1 VGVQEP
7 RGPAYTRRTK
17 RGPGEIPCVR
27 FDLALTGGGGE
38 PVDLLRTLNS
48 HGLIMLAPNA
58 RRDGDTVLRMPLRLA
73 DGRSTL
79 AEIGPGPLGFA
90 RVTISGRLR
99 GAAVQA
105 ELTALVRRILGL
117 DEDLAPFYAR
127 AALDPALAWV
137 TRGAGRFIRSAS
149 AFEDVVKTIC
159 TTNCAWSA
167 TIRMTDALVQGLG
180 EPVTALP
187 DKRLFPTPAA
197 MAKASEAWYRDIA
210 RTGYRGPY
218 LRAIAKDVAAGKLD
232 LEGWAA
238 STPATLGDAELEER
252 LLALRDERLAR
263 RQRRGDRGPHRGIR
277 LRFVGLT
284 QDRGGPGGAQRAERV
299 GQVDA
304 RRHVTRDGRRFD
316 QRGPLRDGG
325 RLGGFVEVD
334 RFAKWSE
341 DRDRHQRRSRNRE
354 GHRNAGVHRDV
365 SSFCASSTATATE
378 RAASSSGA
386 RCALR
391 NAANSAGGCA
401 QAASKATVS
410 SPT

>member
-252 LLALRDERLAR
+252 LLALPGVGPYAAAHILMLMGRYPKLVLDSATRPRYARLTGRKPRSDATIVR
-263 RQRRGDRGPHRGIR
+263 RFKPYG
-277 LRFVGLT
+277 RFAGL
-284 QDRGGPGGAQRAERV
+284 AFWCY
-299 GQVDA
+299 
-304 RRHVTRDGRRFD
+304 VTRDWLD
-316 QRGPLRDGG
+316 DSA
-325 RLGGFVEVD
+325 EAIAD
-334 RFAKWSE
+334 RT
-341 DRDRHQRRSRNRE
+341 
-354 GHRNAGVHRDV
+354 AGSGSV
-365 SSFCASSTATATE
+365 S
-378 RAASSSGA
+378 
-386 RCALR
+386 
-391 NAANSAGGCA
+391 
-401 QAASKATVS
+401 
-410 SPT
+410 